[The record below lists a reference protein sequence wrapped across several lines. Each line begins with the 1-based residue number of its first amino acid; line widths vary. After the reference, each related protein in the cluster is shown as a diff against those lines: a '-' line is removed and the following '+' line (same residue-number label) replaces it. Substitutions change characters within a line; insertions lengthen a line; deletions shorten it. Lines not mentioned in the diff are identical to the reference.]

1 MHRYWRIAVLPVV
14 LGLALAACAGPEDVV
29 PGTLK
34 VTTST
39 KKLDGFSQTTDVWI
53 TVLDNEGQAGT
64 GTVSLKAKAGGFA
77 GTGLPEVALPL
88 QAGEAHTVYGCDRTA
103 KVDSGCVGTVSIKA
117 TWNEVLGST
126 SVSILPADAG
136 TSGGTDAGI

>member
-1 MHRYWRIAVLPVV
+1 MHRYWRIAVLAVL
-14 LGLALAACAGPEDVV
+14 LGLGFAACAGPEDVV

-53 TVLDNEGQAGT
+53 TVVDNEGQAGT
-64 GTVSLKAKAGGFA
+64 GTVSLKARAGSFA

-88 QAGEAHTVYGCDRTA
+88 EAGEAHTLYGCDRTA
-103 KVDSGCVGTVSIKA
+103 RVDSGCSGSVSLKA

-136 TSGGTDAGI
+136 TDAGI